1 MALRGFRLALR
12 GAERLNDATA
22 RRLIEALRLAE
33 RDSSFGI
40 IEAPRGDVARWWQLK
55 YFLCSTPIPGEDEPN
70 LTSIFF
76 RWVGST
82 TNQVGFENIFPEVGF
97 GEILILFPSK
107 KCLEMLFIITC
118 FNFQQLEITFISHC
132 LVAIELMIMCCFNG

>member
-1 MALRGFRLALR
+1 MV
-12 GAERLNDATA
+12 ATQIFFIFNP
-22 RRLIEALRLAE
+22 L
-33 RDSSFGI
+33 
-40 IEAPRGDVARWWQLK
+40 
-55 YFLCSTPIPGEDEPN
+55 PGEDEPN

-82 TNQVGFENIFPEVGF
+82 TNQVGFEKNFPEVGF

-118 FNFQQLEITFISHC
+118 FNFQQLESAFIRSLFGGH
-132 LVAIELMIMCCFNG
+132 